1 MALRC
6 VCLVLLCLRLVVT
19 STARRFGIEFLLRL
33 KARRDGNP
41 LRNFFTRWRWAV
53 GAFHAKSH
61 IRRCTWTH
69 GQYRHEGTGEAQ
81 GDGTEV
87 VNSFWKQFHN
97 ILTNLLPAIYD
108 ATVELIGDWWN
119 ESRTWQT
126 VKILKRNV
134 NTHNKNLIRY
144 GERRAELE
152 AKYKMKPTEAEIAK
166 WRAEVQQSATAQ
178 PTKAAASIGTTE
190 EVFVKLADAKDLS
203 TSLSEFKQYTEL
215 LPTKALEQD
224 ALREKDEEDALS
236 RIFAGLSIH
245 ANKAMK
251 LNNMDRKGL
260 GKRISTVANERKR
273 LKAAAKQ
280 RCLKEAKDSDSY
292 VNE

>member
-152 AKYKMKPTEAEIAK
+152 AKYKM
-166 WRAEVQQSATAQ
+166 R
-178 PTKAAASIGTTE
+178 
-190 EVFVKLADAKDLS
+190 
-203 TSLSEFKQYTEL
+203 
-215 LPTKALEQD
+215 
-224 ALREKDEEDALS
+224 
-236 RIFAGLSIH
+236 
-245 ANKAMK
+245 
-251 LNNMDRKGL
+251 
-260 GKRISTVANERKR
+260 TVCDNVGER
-273 LKAAAKQ
+273 
-280 RCLKEAKDSDSY
+280 
-292 VNE
+292 